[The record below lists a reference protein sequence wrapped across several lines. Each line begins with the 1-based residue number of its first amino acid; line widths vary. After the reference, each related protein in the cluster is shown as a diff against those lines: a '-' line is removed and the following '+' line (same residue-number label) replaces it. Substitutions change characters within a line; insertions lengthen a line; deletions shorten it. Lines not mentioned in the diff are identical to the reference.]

1 MSKGVLL
8 VDRYALTSPH
18 LVGQQQGMQ
27 LAAQLFFI
35 DKESTPVGYCVN

>member
-18 LVGQQQGMQ
+18 LVGQQKGMQ